1 MDNRTLVLTFI
12 NLLGKK
18 VRVNI
23 SPVRENILKDEVTA
37 LMDKI
42 ITTNV
47 LTFQGVGLKEK
58 VEAQIVDKSVEKI
71 DYSF

>member
-1 MDNRTLVLTFI
+1 MDSRTLVLTFI
-12 NLLGKK
+12 NLVGKK
-18 VRVNI
+18 VSLRI
-23 SPVRENILKDEVTA
+23 SPVKENILKDEVTD

-42 ITTNV
+42 ITANI

-71 DYSF
+71 DYTF